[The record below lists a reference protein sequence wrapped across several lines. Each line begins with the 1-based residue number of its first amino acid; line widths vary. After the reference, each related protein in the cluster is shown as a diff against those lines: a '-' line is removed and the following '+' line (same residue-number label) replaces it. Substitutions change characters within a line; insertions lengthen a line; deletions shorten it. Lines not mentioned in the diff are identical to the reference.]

1 MCTPSGLF
9 LQLKPNDIMKTGI
22 ITAMAGIMMLST
34 TVWADGNISGTVVN
48 KNSSEPIDFATV
60 TIFSHSD
67 NSEAALSGTSTDSDG
82 SFTFKDIRPGRYIVR
97 VSNIGSITGE
107 KEITVADS
115 DVDLG
120 IIELADDSRL
130 LEEVVVTGQKSQLS
144 VSGERRV
151 FNVSSDI
158 SSAGASAGELLAS
171 VPSVDV
177 SHDGEISLRGNSDV
191 TVWIDGKESGMT
203 ADNRMQMLSQ
213 IPAES
218 IESIEVMTNPSSKHG
233 AEGTAGI
240 INIRLKQGRHAGYYG
255 SAEADAD
262 THGNVNVNF
271 NSSLNTGRFETFASL
286 GFKSNHNPG
295 GSESRR
301 NYDDG
306 FRLDSDGKSRK
317 HENSLFARIGAN
329 YSPDS
334 RSTLYLSAAGTLGH
348 LRSNTAISHFSD
360 LPLQWSSNMSRTREH
375 GFNRG
380 ANILAGYK
388 LDFNPAHSI
397 DMDVSYNIW
406 QGSTE
411 SDTRDD
417 ETWPDSSTEI
427 SEIDQH
433 QKVRINNWEAAVD
446 YSGQLA
452 QWLRLEAGYKGN
464 YNHEN
469 SPASYWLS
477 GASGGTEP
485 DLYNRF
491 KYDTDISALY
501 VSLSGSHGVL
511 SYSAGLRG
519 EMWSIRTRSLGYGE
533 TDGDAPLFRKKDF
546 ALFPSASVGWS
557 VTPDS
562 ELRLDLSRRIR
573 RPYGPQLNTFENVSD
588 PSEVHLG
595 NPLIQPEYSDALELT
610 YMKTWSSHMLS
621 ASAYV
626 RSSKDKISHVS
637 FLAPMSS
644 DPEMNTMYYGHANV
658 GDMLDTG
665 VEIIS
670 RNTLWNRLTLTT
682 TLNLHNN
689 RMNAWST
696 EYPLH
701 GNMYTISGDAQN
713 RFVWDIRCMASVRL
727 PGDITFQATGR
738 YSSRRPTAQGTV
750 EPAWDVEAG
759 LKKSFGPWS
768 LSIICKD
775 LFASKK
781 THEILYGDGYRQSIE
796 KWSGG
801 RTLRLSV
808 SYTFG
813 KKTTTSHAACNH
825 IDTGGYGEG
834 HSH

>member
-1 MCTPSGLF
+1 
-9 LQLKPNDIMKTGI
+9 MKSGI
-22 ITAMAGIMMLST
+22 ITAMAGIMILST
-34 TVWADGNISGTVVN
+34 AALADGNISGTVVN

-60 TIFSHSD
+60 TILDHSD
-67 NSEAALSGTSTDSDG
+67 NRGTPISGTSTGSDG
-82 SFTFKDIRPGRYIVR
+82 SFTFRDIRPGRYIVR
-97 VSNIGSITGE
+97 VTNMGSITDE
-107 KEITVADS
+107 IEITVTDS
-115 DVDLG
+115 DIDLG
-120 IIELADDSRL
+120 QIELADDSRL

-144 VSGERRV
+144 VSSERRV

-158 SSAGASAGELLAS
+158 ASAGASAGELLAS

-191 TVWIDGKESGMT
+191 TVWINGKESGMT

-218 IESIEVMTNPSSKHG
+218 IESIEVMTNPASKHG

-240 INIRLKQGRHAGYYG
+240 INIRLKEGKRAGYYG

-262 THGNVNVNF
+262 TRGNVNVNV

-286 GFKSNHNPG
+286 GFKSRHNPG

-301 NYDDG
+301 NYDNG
-306 FRLDSDGKSRK
+306 TRLDSDGSTRK

-348 LRSNTAISHFSD
+348 IRSNTGTSHFSD
-360 LPLQWSSNMSRTREH
+360 LPSQWSANLSRTREH
-375 GFNRG
+375 GFTRG
-380 ANILAGYK
+380 ANILAGYR
-388 LDFNPAHSI
+388 LAFTPAHSI
-397 DMDVSYNIW
+397 DMNVSYNTW

-411 SDTRDD
+411 SDTRND
-417 ETWPDSSTEI
+417 ETWPDGSTEM
-427 SEIDQH
+427 SEISQH
-433 QKVRINNWEAAVD
+433 QRVRINNWEAAVD

-452 QWLRLEAGYKGN
+452 EWLRLEAGYKGN

-477 GASGGTEP
+477 SASAGEAGMP

-533 TDGDAPLFRKKDF
+533 TDGDAPLFSKNDF
-546 ALFPSASVGWS
+546 ALFPSASVGWAFTS
-557 VTPDS
+557 GS

-595 NPLIQPEYSDALELT
+595 NPLIQPQYSDALELT

-644 DPEMNTMYYGHANV
+644 DPEINTMYYGHANV

-670 RNTLWNRLTLTT
+670 RNSLWNTLTLTT
-682 TLNLHNN
+682 TVNLHNN
-689 RMNAWST
+689 RMKAWST

-701 GNMYTISGDAQN
+701 GAMYTVSGEAQN

-727 PGDITFQATGR
+727 PWDLTFQATGR
-738 YSSRRPTAQGTV
+738 YNSRRTTAQGSV

-759 LKKSFGPWS
+759 LRKSFGPWNLS
-768 LSIICKD
+768 LVCKD
-775 LFASKK
+775 IFASKK
-781 THEILYGDGYRQSIE
+781 SHEILYGDGYRQSIE
-796 KWSGG
+796 KWTGG
-801 RTLRLSV
+801 RTLRLAV

-813 KKTTTSHAACNH
+813 KKSAPAHDTHNH